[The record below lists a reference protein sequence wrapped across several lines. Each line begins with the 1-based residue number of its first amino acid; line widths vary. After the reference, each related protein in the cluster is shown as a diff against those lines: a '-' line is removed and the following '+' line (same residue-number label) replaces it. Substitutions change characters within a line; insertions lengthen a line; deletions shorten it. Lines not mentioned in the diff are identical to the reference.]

1 MSPIHLRLRELR
13 LSRELTQVELARR
26 TGLDQAVISR
36 IENQVTGG
44 MDYRVL
50 EALCDALDCEPGDLL
65 KREGKQ
71 KKRRGQ
77 TGR

>member
-1 MSPIHLRLRELR
+1 MSPISVRLREMR
-13 LSRELTQVELARR
+13 VARDLTQVELARR

-50 EALCDALDCEPGDLL
+50 EALCRALDCEPGDLL
-65 KREGKQ
+65 KRESKRGKG
-71 KKRRGQ
+71 RGK
-77 TGR
+77 